1 MTAGSSVPGSRS
13 EGPSSVDRAFLSGA
27 RWLTISTLLVGVTNY
42 GFGLLMTHVLDVDD
56 YAVFAAAQGLLLVAG
71 TIAFASIPR
80 MLARDLVR
88 AGDDLGARREVVWFA
103 SVVNLFQGVLGAA
116 LVALLA
122 AQFAGPRVVAVA
134 AAAGGLVFVGAIPL
148 GWVQGERRFR
158 LLGVM
163 RVVEVAIKA
172 GLGFLLA
179 LAGAG
184 AAGAIAGVGLGALCL
199 AVWGGVLMRR
209 DVRVVRGVLRRVH
222 HWRSA
227 FGIAGIQGLVAVF
240 SSVDIVLVP
249 ILASEGGDAAN
260 YQVSMTLAR
269 APLFLASAVATVV
282 FPLFRPDAA
291 EAGGLFRGA
300 LRKYALMVVPFAIA
314 LATAPPVL
322 LAIVFP
328 EAYDQLPTLLI
339 PTSVAG
345 GLIGLIS
352 LLATFYQSSGWYRR
366 ALRLQAVGLAFH
378 LPALVVGW
386 SLGGVVGL
394 AIGAAVGAGVT
405 ALLLYRD
412 ARRRWVGE
420 RSGRLALPWPTWS
433 LLAVVLMSVPAP
445 LWLAVALAAGG
456 WAAYAGLVRRDPRTP
471 RQLGE
476 EDDAIRPKVLHLGF
490 EDHRR
495 PGSGG
500 GSVRTHQVN
509 RRLADRFDVTV
520 LTTSWPGAE
529 DRVEDGV
536 RYVHIGSPR
545 GHWASL
551 LSYFAVLPFHARR
564 HAADLV
570 VEDFAAPF
578 SSSLSPLW
586 DPRPKLAVVQWLN
599 AREKS
604 RQYKLPFFL
613 VESLGVR
620 LHGRYVAVSDDL
632 AETIR
637 QRNPR
642 AVVTPVP
649 NGVEAESF
657 EVDTSDSGD
666 VVYLGRLEI
675 AQKGCDLL
683 LEAFAR
689 VADRTDAQLIL
700 AGDGPDRRKL
710 AQMADALGIA
720 DRVVFAGRVDG
731 RAKHELLAGARLVA
745 MPSRFE
751 TFGMVAVEA
760 LACGTAVLAFEIPCL
775 RAVVPPD
782 CGELVPPFD
791 VSAYADRLLAL
802 LTDPDRTM
810 AMGARGRDFA
820 RAYDWDVI
828 ADQQAEVYLEVL
840 PHHEAD
846 DEVRGQ
852 PVSSSS

>member
-1 MTAGSSVPGSRS
+1 MTAGGPVPGAAT
-13 EGPSSVDRAFLSGA
+13 EGAAVDRTFLSGA
-27 RWLTISTLLVGVTNY
+27 RWLTAATLFVGVSNY
-42 GFGLLMTHVLDVDD
+42 AFGLVMTHVLEVDG
-56 YAVFAAAQGLLLVAG
+56 YAVFAAAQGLLLIAG
-71 TIAFASIPR
+71 TIAVASIPR

-88 AGDDLGARREVVWFA
+88 AGGDLAERRAVVWFA
-103 SVVNLFQGVLGAA
+103 SLVNLFQGVLGAA

-122 AQFAGPRVVAVA
+122 AQFAGPQVVLVA

-158 LLGVM
+158 LLALM
-163 RVVEVAIKA
+163 RIAEVAIKV

-179 LAGAG
+179 MAGAG
-184 AAGAIAGVGLGALCL
+184 AAGAIAGVGLGALLL

-209 DVRVVRGVLRRVH
+209 DVRVVRGVLRRRH
-222 HWRSA
+222 LWRSA
-227 FGIAGIQGLVAVF
+227 FGIAGVQALVAVV
-240 SSVDIVLVP
+240 SSADIVIVP
-249 ILASEGGDAAN
+249 ILASAGADAAN
-260 YQVSMTLAR
+260 YQVSMTLSR
-269 APLFLASAVATVV
+269 APLFLASSVATVV
-282 FPLFRPDAA
+282 FPLFRSDAA
-291 EAGGLFRGA
+291 GAGGLFRGA
-300 LRKYALMVVPFAIA
+300 MRKYALMVVPFAIA

-339 PTSVAG
+339 PTSIAG
-345 GLIGLIS
+345 GLIGLVS
-352 LLATFYQSSGWYRR
+352 LLATFYQSSGLHRR
-366 ALRLQAVGLAFH
+366 ALRLQGAGLAIH
-378 LPALVVGW
+378 LPALLVGW
-386 SLGGVVGL
+386 FLGGVVGL
-394 AIGAAVGAGVT
+394 AIGAVVGAG
-405 ALLLYRD
+405 ASAFLLYRD

-445 LWLAVALAAGG
+445 IWLVTALVAGG
-456 WAAYAGLVRRDPRTP
+456 WAAYAGLVRQDPRTP

-476 EDDAIRPKVLHLGF
+476 EGDAAARPKVLHLGF
-490 EDHRR
+490 EDHHR

-500 GSVRTHQVN
+500 GSVRTHQIN

-520 LTTSWPGAE
+520 LTTTWPGAE
-529 DRVEDGV
+529 DRIEDGV

-578 SSSLSPLW
+578 SSALSPLW

-620 LHGRYVAVSDDL
+620 LHGRYIAVSDDL
-632 AETIR
+632 ADTIR
-637 QRNPR
+637 RRNPR
-642 AVVTPVP
+642 AEVTAVP

-657 EVDTSDSGD
+657 AVPSSDSGD
-666 VVYLGRLEI
+666 IVYLGRLEI

-683 LEAFAR
+683 IEAFAR
-689 VADRTDAQLIL
+689 IAPRTDARLIL
-700 AGDGPDRRKL
+700 AGDGPDQRKL
-710 AQMADALGIA
+710 EEMATRFGIA
-720 DRVVFAGRVDG
+720 DRVAFAGRVDG

-760 LACGTAVLAFEIPCL
+760 LSCGTPVVAFEIPCL

-782 CGELVPPFD
+782 CGELVPAFD
-791 VSAYADRLLAL
+791 VDAYADRLLAL
-802 LTDPDRTM
+802 VTDPDRAA
-810 AMGARGRDFA
+810 AMGARGREFA
-820 RAYDWDVI
+820 RAYDWDAI
-828 ADQQAEVYLEVL
+828 ADQQAAVYLEVL
-840 PHHEAD
+840 HDRTD
-846 DEVRGQ
+846 DEVRVQ